1 MSKTLLV
8 ALLLA
13 MPAQAD
19 DSEDKKP
26 QTCAQKEQRISERLQ
41 AAEEAGNERQVRG
54 LTRAL
59 AELRSNCSEA
69 ELAAARSEDLAD
81 SEAEVAE
88 RREDLA
94 EAIRSGDQEK
104 INKREGKLAEAL
116 KELGEARAE

>member
-13 MPAQAD
+13 MPAQAQD
-19 DSEDKKP
+19 PEDKP

-41 AAEEAGNERQVRG
+41 AAEEAGNEQQVRG

-59 AELRSNCSEA
+59 AELRSHCSEA
-69 ELAAARSEDLAD
+69 GLAAARSEELAD

-88 RREDLA
+88 RRDDLA